1 MEESKIQKWKV
12 KQPERAVTPKKL
24 KLLVT
29 IVNKNKADFYTDLLQ
44 SFEVNMQMEFRARGT
59 AGSDLLRLMGMEE
72 SEKRVIFSIIRED
85 CAEAALKLLE
95 EKFSTVRG
103 GKGIAYT
110 VPLSSVAGVAIY
122 QFLSNNRRT
131 AKEKNK
137 WTISNARSMK

>member
-1 MEESKIQKWKV
+1 MEDKKNRT
-12 KQPERAVTPKKL
+12 KQPDRAVAPKVL

-29 IVNKNKADFYTDLLQ
+29 VVNKNKADFYIDLLH
-44 SFEVNMQMEFRARGT
+44 SFEVNLQLQMRAQGT
-59 AGSDLLRLMGMEE
+59 AGSEMLHYLGLEE

-85 CAEAALKLLE
+85 RAAEALRVLE

-110 VPLSSVAGVAIY
+110 VPLTGVIGVAIY

-131 AKEKNK
+131 AKEKK
-137 WTISNARSMK
+137 